1 MQRRTLSRFDEII
14 KILRKYDFDKVLGQT
29 TRNKISPFRNEA
41 DNKELLKEDFPIRLR
56 LMLQELGTTFIKFG
70 QLLASR
76 PDLVGEKISEELSQL
91 HDDNPPVN
99 YEEIKELI
107 EDQLGGSLNEFFVE
121 FSEKSLATASIAQVH
136 VAKLHSGEKVAVKVQ
151 KPNIE
156 DIVETDLSIM
166 KFIANESDRFD
177 TGFKHLNLP
186 AVIHEFDRSIHKE
199 MDFDNELM
207 NIRHLNDN
215 FKYNDKI
222 IVPVIYPDYSTEKV
236 LTMEY
241 VEGVK
246 LSEVIAGDDPKY
258 NKILIADRIVRAYL
272 KQIFLDG
279 FFHADPHPGN
289 IFITDDNAVCFIDF
303 GMMGVLDD
311 EFRQDLAELMINFS
325 DHNIDGLINQ
335 LIRMD
340 ILNEKTDINILK
352 SDLNDLF
359 AKYYGM
365 ELSRFN
371 GIIED
376 LLFLMQKYEVRLPNE
391 FVLMAR
397 GLSMVENIALRLDP
411 NINVVEYL
419 KPIATKLIAQRYNPK
434 KMVNNAKNS
443 FFAFEHVLRGLPSLI
458 SKTFYKIEEGEVT
471 VNIEVKHISE
481 IANQLSLAI
490 IIAALMTAVCITGC
504 GSKPAPTTAAS
515 TSRSTA
521 ALSSA
526 LPRAPTL
533 LPLTRVSA
541 AALSVARM
549 LTVLYL
555 LSTWALSPTFASV

>member
-490 IIAALMTAVCITGC
+490 IIAALLI
-504 GSKPAPTTAAS
+504 GSSLVMLIDVGPRFYEMPVLGFVGFTIS
-515 TSRSTA
+515 L
-521 ALSSA
+521 ALG
-526 LPRAPTL
+526 
-533 LPLTRVSA
+533 VF
-541 AALSVARM
+541 
-549 LTVLYL
+549 TVLRY
-555 LSTWALSPTFASV
+555 FIDF

>member
-1 MQRRTLSRFDEII
+1 MQIRTLSRFDEIL
-14 KILRKYDFDKVLGQT
+14 KTFRKYDFDKVLGQT
-29 TRNKISPFRNEA
+29 TRNKISPFRSEA

-91 HDDNPPVN
+91 HDDNPPVS
-99 YEEIKELI
+99 YEEIKEMI
-107 EDQLGGSLNEFFVE
+107 ETELGGDIKEFFAE
-121 FSEKSLATASIAQVH
+121 FSQTALATASIAQVH
-136 VAKLHSGEKVAVKVQ
+136 EAKLHSGEKVAVKVQ

-166 KFIANESDRFD
+166 KFIANESDRFN

-186 AVIHEFDRSIHKE
+186 AVVHEFERSIHKE
-199 MDFDNELM
+199 MDFANELM

-215 FKYNDKI
+215 FIYNDKI
-222 IVPVIYPDYSTEKV
+222 IVPVTYPDYSTEKV

-241 VEGVK
+241 VDGVK
-246 LSEVIAGDDPKY
+246 LSEVISGNDPKY

-289 IFITDDNAVCFIDF
+289 IFIADDNAICFIDF

-311 EFRQDLAELMINFS
+311 EFRQDLAELMIHFS
-325 DHNIDGLINQ
+325 DRNIDGLINQ

-340 ILNEKTDINILK
+340 ILNEKTDLNLLK

-359 AKYYGM
+359 SKYYGV

-376 LLFLMQKYEVRLPNE
+376 LLFLMQKYDVRLPSE

-397 GLSMVENIALRLDP
+397 GLSMIENIGLRLDP
-411 NINVVEYL
+411 DIDVVEML
-419 KPIATKLIAQRYNPK
+419 KPIAKKLIIQRYNPK
-434 KMVNNAKNS
+434 KIANNAKNS
-443 FFAFEHVLRGLPSLI
+443 FFAFEHVLKGLPSLI
-458 SKTFYKIEEGEVT
+458 SKTFYKIDEGDVT
-471 VNIEVKHISE
+471 VNIEIKHISE
-481 IANQLSLAI
+481 ITNQISLAI
-490 IIAALMTAVCITGC
+490 IIAALLV
-504 GSKPAPTTAAS
+504 GSS
-515 TSRSTA
+515 
-521 ALSSA
+521 L
-526 LPRAPTL
+526 
-533 LPLTRVSA
+533 V
-541 AALSVARM
+541 M
-549 LTVLYL
+549 LID
-555 LSTWALSPTFASV
+555 AGPTFFGMPALGFVGFTISLILGVFTVIRYFIEF

>member
-376 LLFLMQKYEVRLPNE
+376 LLFLMQKYDVRLPNE

-419 KPIATKLIAQRYNPK
+419 KPIATRLIAQRYNPK

-458 SKTFYKIEEGEVT
+458 SKTFYKIGEGEVT

-490 IIAALMTAVCITGC
+490 IIAALLI
-504 GSKPAPTTAAS
+504 GSSLVMLIDVGPRFYEMPVLGFVGFTIS
-515 TSRSTA
+515 L
-521 ALSSA
+521 ALG
-526 LPRAPTL
+526 
-533 LPLTRVSA
+533 VF
-541 AALSVARM
+541 
-549 LTVLYL
+549 TVLRY
-555 LSTWALSPTFASV
+555 FIDF

>member
-14 KILRKYDFDKVLGQT
+14 KIFRKYDFDKVLGQT

-41 DNKELLKEDFPIRLR
+41 DNKELLKEDFPERLR
-56 LMLQELGTTFIKFG
+56 LMFQELGTTFIKFG

-76 PDLVGEKISEELSQL
+76 PDLVGERISEELSKL
-91 HDDNPPVN
+91 HDDNPPVS
-99 YEEIKELI
+99 YDEIKEMIEAELGGNI
-107 EDQLGGSLNEFFVE
+107 EDFFPE
-121 FSEKSLATASIAQVH
+121 FSKNSLATASIAQVH
-136 VAKLHSGEKVAVKVQ
+136 EAKLHTGEKVAVKVQ

-215 FKYNDKI
+215 FMYNDKI
-222 IVPVIYPDYSTEKV
+222 IVPVTYPDYSTEKV

-340 ILNEKTDINILK
+340 ILNEKTDINLLK

-359 AKYYGM
+359 SKYYGM

-397 GLSMVENIALRLDP
+397 GLSMVENIGLRLDP
-411 NINVVEYL
+411 DINVVEYL
-419 KPIATKLIAQRYNPK
+419 KPIATRLIAQRYNPK

-458 SKTFYKIEEGEVT
+458 SKTFYKIEE
-471 VNIEVKHISE
+471 
-481 IANQLSLAI
+481 
-490 IIAALMTAVCITGC
+490 
-504 GSKPAPTTAAS
+504 
-515 TSRSTA
+515 
-521 ALSSA
+521 
-526 LPRAPTL
+526 
-533 LPLTRVSA
+533 
-541 AALSVARM
+541 
-549 LTVLYL
+549 
-555 LSTWALSPTFASV
+555 

>member
-41 DNKELLKEDFPIRLR
+41 DNKELLKEDFPERLR

-490 IIAALMTAVCITGC
+490 IIAALLI
-504 GSKPAPTTAAS
+504 GSSLVMLIDVGPRFYEMPVLGFVGFTIS
-515 TSRSTA
+515 L
-521 ALSSA
+521 ALG
-526 LPRAPTL
+526 
-533 LPLTRVSA
+533 VF
-541 AALSVARM
+541 
-549 LTVLYL
+549 TVLRY
-555 LSTWALSPTFASV
+555 FIDF

>member
-241 VEGVK
+241 VDGVK
-246 LSEVIAGDDPKY
+246 LSDVIAGDDPKY

-419 KPIATKLIAQRYNPK
+419 KPIARKLIVQRYNPK

-443 FFAFEHVLRGLPSLI
+443 FFAFEHVLKGLPSLI

-490 IIAALMTAVCITGC
+490 IIAALLI
-504 GSKPAPTTAAS
+504 GSSLVMLIDVGPRFYEMPVLGFIGFTIS
-515 TSRSTA
+515 L
-521 ALSSA
+521 ALG
-526 LPRAPTL
+526 
-533 LPLTRVSA
+533 VF
-541 AALSVARM
+541 
-549 LTVLYL
+549 TVVRY
-555 LSTWALSPTFASV
+555 FIDF

>member
-419 KPIATKLIAQRYNPK
+419 KPIARKLIVQRYNPK

-443 FFAFEHVLRGLPSLI
+443 FFAFEHVLKGLPSLI

-490 IIAALMTAVCITGC
+490 IIAALLI
-504 GSKPAPTTAAS
+504 GSSLVMLIDVGPRFYEMPVLGFIGFTIS
-515 TSRSTA
+515 L
-521 ALSSA
+521 ALG
-526 LPRAPTL
+526 
-533 LPLTRVSA
+533 VF
-541 AALSVARM
+541 
-549 LTVLYL
+549 TVVRY
-555 LSTWALSPTFASV
+555 FIDF

>member
-14 KILRKYDFDKVLGQT
+14 KVFRKYDFDKVLGQT
-29 TRNKISPFRNEA
+29 TRNKISPFRSDA
-41 DNKELLKEDFPIRLR
+41 DNKELLKEDFPERLR
-56 LMLQELGTTFIKFG
+56 LMFQELGTTFIKFG

-76 PDLVGEKISEELSQL
+76 PDLVGERISEELSQL
-91 HDDNPPVN
+91 HDDNPPVSF
-99 YEEIKELI
+99 EEIKEMI
-107 EDQLGGSLNEFFVE
+107 ETQLGGNIEDLFEE
-121 FSEKSLATASIAQVH
+121 FSENALATASIAQVH
-136 VAKLHSGEKVAVKVQ
+136 EAKLHTGERVAVKVQ
-151 KPNIE
+151 KANVE
-156 DIVETDLSIM
+156 EIVETDLSIM
-166 KFIANESDRFD
+166 KFIANESDRFN
-177 TGFKHLNLP
+177 TSFKHLNLP
-186 AVIHEFDRSIHKE
+186 AVLHEFDKSIHKE

-222 IVPVIYPDYSTEKV
+222 IVPTTYPDYSNEKV

-258 NKILIADRIVRAYL
+258 NKILIADRIVRSYFQQL
-272 KQIFLDG
+272 FIDG

-289 IFITDDNAVCFIDF
+289 IFVTDDNAICYIDF
-303 GMMGVLDD
+303 GMMGVLDE
-311 EFRQDLAELMINFS
+311 EFRQDLAELMIYFS
-325 DHNIDGLINQ
+325 DRNIDGLINQ

-359 AKYYGM
+359 AKYYGV

-376 LLFLMQKYEVRLPNE
+376 LLFLMQKFDVRLPNE

-397 GLSMVENIALRLDP
+397 GLSMVENTGLRLDP
-411 NINVVEYL
+411 DIDVVALL
-419 KPIATKLIAQRYNPK
+419 KPFARKLMVQRYNPL
-434 KMVNNAKNS
+434 KMANNAKNS
-443 FFAFEHVLRGLPSLI
+443 FFAFEHVLRALPSLI
-458 SKTFYKIEEGEVT
+458 SKTIYKVEEGEVT

-490 IIAALMTAVCITGC
+490 IIAALLV
-504 GSKPAPTTAAS
+504 GSSLVMLIDVGPRFYEMPVLGFVGFTIS
-515 TSRSTA
+515 L
-521 ALSSA
+521 ALG
-526 LPRAPTL
+526 
-533 LPLTRVSA
+533 VF
-541 AALSVARM
+541 
-549 LTVLYL
+549 TVLRY
-555 LSTWALSPTFASV
+555 FIDF

>member
-1 MQRRTLSRFDEII
+1 MQIRTLSRFDEIL
-14 KILRKYDFDKVLGQT
+14 KTFRKYDFDKVLGQT
-29 TRNKISPFRNEA
+29 TRNKISPFRSEA

-91 HDDNPPVN
+91 HDDNPPVS

-107 EDQLGGSLNEFFVE
+107 ETELGGDIKEFFAE
-121 FSEKSLATASIAQVH
+121 FSPTALATASIAQVH
-136 VAKLHSGEKVAVKVQ
+136 EAKLHSGEKVAVKVQ

-166 KFIANESDRFD
+166 KFIANESDRFN
-177 TGFKHLNLP
+177 TSFKHLNLP
-186 AVIHEFDRSIHKE
+186 AVVHEFERSIHKE

-215 FKYNDKI
+215 FIYNDKI
-222 IVPVIYPDYSTEKV
+222 IVPVTYPDYSTEKV

-241 VEGVK
+241 VDGVK
-246 LSEVIAGDDPKY
+246 LSEVISGNDPKY

-289 IFITDDNAVCFIDF
+289 IFIADDNAVCFIDF

-325 DHNIDGLINQ
+325 DRNIDGLINQ

-340 ILNEKTDINILK
+340 ILNEKTDINLLK

-359 AKYYGM
+359 SKYYGV
-365 ELSRFN
+365 ELSRFD

-376 LLFLMQKYEVRLPNE
+376 LLFLMQKYDVRLPNE

-397 GLSMVENIALRLDP
+397 GLSMIENIGLRLDP
-411 NINVVEYL
+411 DIDVVEML
-419 KPIATKLIAQRYNPK
+419 KPIAKKLIIQRYNPK
-434 KMVNNAKNS
+434 KIANNAKNS
-443 FFAFEHVLRGLPSLI
+443 FFAFEHVLKGLPSLI
-458 SKTFYKIEEGEVT
+458 SKTFYKIDEGDVT
-471 VNIEVKHISE
+471 VNIEIKHISE
-481 IANQLSLAI
+481 ITNQISLAI
-490 IIAALMTAVCITGC
+490 IIAALLV
-504 GSKPAPTTAAS
+504 GSS
-515 TSRSTA
+515 
-521 ALSSA
+521 L
-526 LPRAPTL
+526 
-533 LPLTRVSA
+533 V
-541 AALSVARM
+541 M
-549 LTVLYL
+549 LID
-555 LSTWALSPTFASV
+555 AGPTFYEMPVLGFVGFTISLMLGVFTVIRYFIEF

>member
-419 KPIATKLIAQRYNPK
+419 KPIARKLIVQRYNPK

-443 FFAFEHVLRGLPSLI
+443 FFAFEHVLKGLPSLI

-490 IIAALMTAVCITGC
+490 IIAALLI
-504 GSKPAPTTAAS
+504 GSSLVMLIDVGPRFYEMPVLGFIGFTIS
-515 TSRSTA
+515 L
-521 ALSSA
+521 ALGVFTVVRILNFLFYFFFYYLFSS
-526 LPRAPTL
+526 
-533 LPLTRVSA
+533 
-541 AALSVARM
+541 
-549 LTVLYL
+549 
-555 LSTWALSPTFASV
+555 FF

>member
-41 DNKELLKEDFPIRLR
+41 DNKELLKEDFPERLR

-91 HDDNPPVN
+91 HDDNPPVS

-490 IIAALMTAVCITGC
+490 IIAALLI
-504 GSKPAPTTAAS
+504 GSSLVMLIDVGPRFYEMPVLGFVGFTIS
-515 TSRSTA
+515 L
-521 ALSSA
+521 ALG
-526 LPRAPTL
+526 
-533 LPLTRVSA
+533 VF
-541 AALSVARM
+541 
-549 LTVLYL
+549 TVLRY
-555 LSTWALSPTFASV
+555 FIDF

>member
-136 VAKLHSGEKVAVKVQ
+136 VAKLHSGERVAVKVQ

-177 TGFKHLNLP
+177 TGFRHLNLP
-186 AVIHEFDRSIHKE
+186 AVVHEFDRSIHKE

-215 FKYNDKI
+215 FIYNDKI

-241 VEGVK
+241 VDGVK
-246 LSEVIAGDDPKY
+246 LSDVIAGDDPKY

-289 IFITDDNAVCFIDF
+289 IFITEDNAVCFIDF
-303 GMMGVLDD
+303 GMMGILDD

-340 ILNEKTDINILK
+340 ILNEKTDINLLK

-359 AKYYGM
+359 SKYYGM

-376 LLFLMQKYEVRLPNE
+376 LLFLMQKYEIRLPNE

-397 GLSMVENIALRLDP
+397 GLSMVENIGLRLDP

-419 KPIATKLIAQRYNPK
+419 KPIARKLIVQRYNPK

-443 FFAFEHVLRGLPSLI
+443 FFAFEHVLKGLPSLI

-490 IIAALMTAVCITGC
+490 IIAALLI
-504 GSKPAPTTAAS
+504 GSSLVMLIDVGPRFYEMPVLGFIGFTIS
-515 TSRSTA
+515 L
-521 ALSSA
+521 ALG
-526 LPRAPTL
+526 
-533 LPLTRVSA
+533 VF
-541 AALSVARM
+541 
-549 LTVLYL
+549 TVVRY
-555 LSTWALSPTFASV
+555 FIDF

>member
-14 KILRKYDFDKVLGQT
+14 KVFRKYDFDKFLGQT
-29 TRNKISPFRNEA
+29 TRNKISPFRSDA
-41 DNKELLKEDFPIRLR
+41 DNKELLKEDFPERLR
-56 LMLQELGTTFIKFG
+56 LMFQELGTTFIKFG

-76 PDLVGEKISEELSQL
+76 PDLVGERISEELSQL
-91 HDDNPPVN
+91 HDDNPPVSF
-99 YEEIKELI
+99 EEIKEMI
-107 EDQLGGSLNEFFVE
+107 ETQLGGNIEDLFEE
-121 FSEKSLATASIAQVH
+121 FSESPLATASIAQVH
-136 VAKLHSGEKVAVKVQ
+136 EAKLPTGERVAVKVQ
-151 KPNIE
+151 KTNVE
-156 DIVETDLSIM
+156 EIVETDLSIM
-166 KFIANESDRFD
+166 KFIANESDRFN
-177 TGFKHLNLP
+177 TSLKHLNLP
-186 AVIHEFDRSIHKE
+186 AVLHEFDKSIHKE

-222 IVPVIYPDYSTEKV
+222 IVPTIYPDYSTEKV

-258 NKILIADRIVRAYL
+258 NKILIADRIVRSYFQQL
-272 KQIFLDG
+272 FIDG

-289 IFITDDNAVCFIDF
+289 IFVADDNAICYIDF
-303 GMMGVLDD
+303 GMMGVLDED
-311 EFRQDLAELMINFS
+311 FRQDLAELMIYFS
-325 DHNIDGLINQ
+325 DRNIDGLINQ

-359 AKYYGM
+359 AKYYGV

-376 LLFLMQKYEVRLPNE
+376 LLFLMQKFDVRLPNE

-397 GLSMVENIALRLDP
+397 GLSMVENTGLRLDP
-411 NINVVEYL
+411 DIDVVALL
-419 KPIATKLIAQRYNPK
+419 KPFARKLMVQRYNPL
-434 KMVNNAKNS
+434 KMASNAKNS
-443 FFAFEHVLRGLPSLI
+443 FFAFEHVLRALPSLI
-458 SKTFYKIEEGEVT
+458 SKTIYKVEEGEVT

-490 IIAALMTAVCITGC
+490 IIAALLV
-504 GSKPAPTTAAS
+504 GSSLVMLIDVGPRFYEMPVLGFVGFTIS
-515 TSRSTA
+515 L
-521 ALSSA
+521 ALG
-526 LPRAPTL
+526 
-533 LPLTRVSA
+533 VF
-541 AALSVARM
+541 
-549 LTVLYL
+549 TVLRY
-555 LSTWALSPTFASV
+555 FIDF

>member
-14 KILRKYDFDKVLGQT
+14 KIFRKYDFDKVLGQT
-29 TRNKISPFRNEA
+29 TRNKISPFRSDA
-41 DNKELLKEDFPIRLR
+41 DNKELLKEDFPERLR

-91 HDDNPPVN
+91 HDDNPPVD
-99 YEEIKELI
+99 YEEIKEMI
-107 EDQLGGSLNEFFVE
+107 ETQLGGNIEEFFVE
-121 FSEKSLATASIAQVH
+121 FSKTSLATASIAQVH
-136 VAKLHSGEKVAVKVQ
+136 EAKLHSGERVAVKVQ

-177 TGFKHLNLP
+177 TGFRHLNLP

-215 FKYNDKI
+215 FIYNDKI

-246 LSEVIAGDDPKY
+246 LSDVIAGDDPKY

-289 IFITDDNAVCFIDF
+289 IFITEDNAVCFIDF
-303 GMMGVLDD
+303 GMMGILDD

-340 ILNEKTDINILK
+340 ILNEKTDINLLK

-359 AKYYGM
+359 SKYYGI

-397 GLSMVENIALRLDP
+397 GLSMVENIGLRLDP

-419 KPIATKLIAQRYNPK
+419 KPIARKLIVQRYNPK

-443 FFAFEHVLRGLPSLI
+443 FFAFEHVLKGLPSLI

-490 IIAALMTAVCITGC
+490 IIAALLI
-504 GSKPAPTTAAS
+504 GSSLVMLIDAGPRFYEMPVLGFIGFTIS
-515 TSRSTA
+515 L
-521 ALSSA
+521 ALG
-526 LPRAPTL
+526 
-533 LPLTRVSA
+533 VF
-541 AALSVARM
+541 
-549 LTVLYL
+549 TVVRY
-555 LSTWALSPTFASV
+555 FIDI